1 MTVHMDATYSAS
13 AYRSEVNDSLPPPRW
28 KEESNRNG
36 IFDTHLAFGNYAN
49 LDPEMEIVGQLSIGA
64 EDKSEVGGAKAYC
77 NSMRWQFQN
86 SSRIPY
92 IIFTLRM
99 LCYFFVWIALGVG
112 IMGEA
117 TGEWRRDMQQ
127 LYTLVCSFFVVAV
140 SVISMVTFLS
150 NKKYLHVIQ
159 ISGFLFSIPLA
170 LYQYGTIFGT
180 NGLQIAIWIGVSTYF
195 MGAVGF
201 NAILWLYSKVF
212 KHDGSEFNRL
222 DGMLRFKR
230 RFRRLFVAPF
240 DEFDPVLQLLPSG
253 YGSHD
258 YALWLH
264 HRYTDNKVCLATRV
278 HSLGLDKANA
288 LAFWDCLQRYMDVT
302 QPLPD
307 LPVLEPSRPLDPVTA
322 EHDRH
327 TGRDPHYWRK
337 RTYQGWPAKERKELD
352 RRLQGYPWQQ
362 QPCIVRA
369 RIDPG
374 LSIEAY
380 YRRQE
385 AKGIFATPRAD
396 DFNDEH

>member
-1 MTVHMDATYSAS
+1 
-13 AYRSEVNDSLPPPRW
+13 
-28 KEESNRNG
+28 
-36 IFDTHLAFGNYAN
+36 
-49 LDPEMEIVGQLSIGA
+49 
-64 EDKSEVGGAKAYC
+64 
-77 NSMRWQFQN
+77 
-86 SSRIPY
+86 
-92 IIFTLRM
+92 
-99 LCYFFVWIALGVG
+99 
-112 IMGEA
+112 
-117 TGEWRRDMQQ
+117 
-127 LYTLVCSFFVVAV
+127 
-140 SVISMVTFLS
+140 
-150 NKKYLHVIQ
+150 
-159 ISGFLFSIPLA
+159 
-170 LYQYGTIFGT
+170 
-180 NGLQIAIWIGVSTYF
+180 
-195 MGAVGF
+195 MGAIGF
-201 NAILWLYSKVF
+201 DAILWLYSKGF

-278 HSLGLDKANA
+278 HSLGLDKVNA

-307 LPVLEPSRPLDPVTA
+307 LPVLEPSRPFDPVTA
-322 EHDRH
+322 EHDRR

-337 RTYQGWPAKERKELD
+337 RTYQGWQAKERKELD
-352 RRLQGYPWQQ
+352 RRLHEYPWQQ
-362 QPCIVRA
+362 LSCIVRA

-396 DFNDEH
+396 DFIDEH

>member
-1 MTVHMDATYSAS
+1 MEEVAYLVQLVIGSFLFILPFFLYSRKGFLILKVQTSGLILCGAI
-13 AYRSEVNDSLPPPRW
+13 VFW
-28 KEESNRNG
+28 KMGSIWGEEPLH
-36 IFDTHLAFGNYAN
+36 IAFWAG
-49 LDPEMEIVGQLSIGA
+49 
-64 EDKSEVGGAKAYC
+64 
-77 NSMRWQFQN
+77 
-86 SSRIPY
+86 
-92 IIFTLRM
+92 
-99 LCYFFVWIALGVG
+99 
-112 IMGEA
+112 
-117 TGEWRRDMQQ
+117 
-127 LYTLVCSFFVVAV
+127 
-140 SVISMVTFLS
+140 TFL
-150 NKKYLHVIQ
+150 
-159 ISGFLFSIPLA
+159 F
-170 LYQYGTIFGT
+170 
-180 NGLQIAIWIGVSTYF
+180 F
-195 MGAVGF
+195 MGGLGF
-201 NAILWLYSKVF
+201 DAILWLYSKTF

-307 LPVLEPSRPLDPVTA
+307 LPVLEPSRPFDPVTA
-322 EHDRH
+322 EHDRR

-337 RTYQGWPAKERKELD
+337 RTYQGWQAKERKELD
-352 RRLQGYPWQQ
+352 RRLHEYPWQQ

-369 RIDPG
+369 RIDPE

-385 AKGIFATPRAD
+385 AKGIFATPKAD
-396 DFNDEH
+396 DFDNVHRR